1 MDFTI
6 SHQPLSDRI
15 YIGTVDKTG
24 TVFRDKE
31 DATERAVAAVAQ
43 YVLSTY
49 PEGMTL
55 RRRDGS
61 GWEIDVKEIPAPAA
75 PSDAASP
82 APNSEVES

>member
-1 MDFTI
+1 M
-6 SHQPLSDRI
+6 
-15 YIGTVDKTG
+15 
-24 TVFRDKE
+24 
-31 DATERAVAAVAQ
+31 AAVAQ

-75 PSDAASP
+75 PSDVAAP
-82 APNSEVES
+82 EPNSEAES